1 MTTPDI
7 LLYAVPWCD
16 RCRRVRL
23 FLEAAGVPFREVDPG
38 EDPAAAE
45 RLAAATGGTADVPA
59 VQMGQE
65 LLLDPDEETLAA
77 ALGVSVPEGLDAW
90 DVVFVGGGPAGLTGA
105 IYTAREGLR
114 TVVLEK
120 GLPGG
125 QAAVTG
131 RIENY
136 PGFPE
141 GVGGPEP
148 TERMRLQ
155 AEKSGAEIRGFQE
168 VTEIAAEGRL
178 FRVSTADGAVTGRSV
193 VLATGSVYRRLGVPG
208 EEALVGRGVSFCA
221 TCDAPFFKGRPV
233 VVAGGGN
240 SALQETVHLARF
252 ASQITLVQVLDHLTA
267 SRVLVARVRSLP
279 QVEVLLSHRVTR
291 VLGET
296 GVDGVEVEDLR
307 GSAIRT
313 IPCEGV
319 FVFIGLVP
327 NTGFVADL
335 LAVDG
340 QGFVATDSCTL
351 ATSVPGIFAAGDVRA
366 GSSKQVA
373 AAVGEGTVAAFMVRN
388 WLEERNKAGD
398 RGRLLSAPG
407 AAG

>member
-1 MTTPDI
+1 MTVPDV

-16 RCRRVRL
+16 HCRRVRL

-38 EDPAAAE
+38 DDPAAAE
-45 RLAAATGGTADVPA
+45 QLAAATGGTLDVPA
-59 VQMGQE
+59 VRVGGK
-65 LLLDPDEETLAA
+65 LLVAPDEA
-77 ALGVSVPEGLDAW
+77 ALAKALEVPMPEGLDAY
-90 DVVFVGGGPAGLTGA
+90 DVAFVGAGPAGLTGA

-125 QAAVTG
+125 QAALTG
-131 RIENY
+131 RIDNY

-141 GVGGPEP
+141 GVAGADLA
-148 TERMRLQ
+148 ERMHRQ
-155 AEKSGAEIRGFQE
+155 AEQSGAELRTSQE
-168 VTEIAAEGRL
+168 VTEIVASGPL
-178 FRVSTADGAVTGRSV
+178 FRVRTAEASLAARSV
-193 VLATGSVYRRLGVPG
+193 VVAAGSVYRRLGVPG
-208 EEALVGRGVSFCA
+208 EDALVGRGVSFCA
-221 TCDAPFFKGRPV
+221 TCDAPFFKGRPI

-240 SALQETVHLARF
+240 SALQETVHLAGF
-252 ASQITLVQVLDHLTA
+252 ASHITLVQVLGRLTA
-267 SRVLVARVRSLP
+267 SKVLVDRVRSLP
-279 QVEVLLSHRVTR
+279 NVEILLFHRVTR

-296 GVDGVEVEDLR
+296 GVEGVEVKELR
-307 GSAIRT
+307 GGAVRT

-327 NTGFVADL
+327 NTGFLGSL
-335 LAVDG
+335 LTLDP
-340 QGFVATDSCTL
+340 QGFAATDSCTL

-388 WLEERNKAGD
+388 WLRERNREPGVAF
-398 RGRLLSAPG
+398 RSANSFR
-407 AAG
+407 

>member
-1 MTTPDI
+1 MTTAEV

-23 FLEAAGVPFREVDPG
+23 FLEASGVPFREVDPG

-45 RLAAATGGTADVPA
+45 RLAARTGGSLDVPA
-59 VQMGQE
+59 VQVGKDF
-65 LLLDPDEETLAA
+65 LLNPDDETLAK
-77 ALGVSVPEGLDAW
+77 ALGVAVPEGLDAY
-90 DVVFVGGGPAGLTGA
+90 DVAFVGAGPAGLTGA

-131 RIENY
+131 RIDNY

-141 GVGGPEP
+141 GVAGADL
-148 TERMRLQ
+148 TERMHRQ
-155 AEKSGAEIRGFQE
+155 AEASGAEIRTSQE
-168 VTEIAAEGRL
+168 VTEIVASGPL
-178 FRVSTADGAVTGRSV
+178 FRVRTADASLAARSV
-193 VLATGSVYRRLGVPG
+193 VVAAGSVYRRLGVPG
-208 EEALVGRGVSFCA
+208 EDALVGRGVSFCA
-221 TCDAPFFKGRPV
+221 TCDAPFFKGRPI

-240 SALQETVHLARF
+240 SALQETVHLAGF
-252 ASQITLVQVLDHLTA
+252 ASHITLVQVLDRLTA
-267 SRVLVARVRSLP
+267 SKVLVDRVRSLP
-279 QVEVLLSHRVTR
+279 NVEILLSHRVTR
-291 VLGET
+291 VLGEN
-296 GVDGVEVEDLR
+296 GVDGAEVEDQTLGQR
-307 GSAIRT
+307 RT
-313 IPCEGV
+313 IPCDGV

-327 NTGFVADL
+327 NTGFLEGL
-335 LAVDG
+335 LTLDP

-388 WLEERNKAGD
+388 WLRERNKEPGVAF
-398 RGRLLSAPG
+398 GRATSLR
-407 AAG
+407 